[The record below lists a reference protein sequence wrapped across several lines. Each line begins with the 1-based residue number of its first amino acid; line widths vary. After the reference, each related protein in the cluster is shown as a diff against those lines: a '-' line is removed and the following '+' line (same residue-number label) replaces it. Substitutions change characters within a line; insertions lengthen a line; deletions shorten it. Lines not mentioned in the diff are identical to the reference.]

1 MKLMIV
7 DDSGVIR
14 NKIAR
19 GAAAKQFVVV
29 GMARDGEV
37 DFTRFSRH
45 MIMSKLK
52 RSEANE
58 PHTLYSR
65 I

>member
-1 MKLMIV
+1 L
-7 DDSGVIR
+7 
-14 NKIAR
+14 
-19 GAAAKQFVVV
+19 
-29 GMARDGEV
+29 

-52 RSEANE
+52 RSEENE
-58 PHTLYSR
+58 WHEIYSR